1 MLIEIPALFSASEV
15 DATVATLLDQ
25 PWVDGKVT
33 AGQRSAMAKN
43 NRQLSEDAPVAIRM
57 GEQILSRLSDNA
69 LFMSAALPKKIYPP
83 LFNRYSGGEAFDWH
97 IDNAIRGLKGVR
109 ERVRTDISATLFLA
123 DPASYDG
130 GELVIRDT
138 FGEHAVK
145 LPAGHLLIYPG
156 SSLHKI
162 NPVTRGE
169 RSVKLP
175 AGHLVLY
182 PGSSVHRVN
191 PVTRGERLA
200 AFFWIES
207 LVREDSQ
214 RSLLL
219 DMDVAIQ
226 RLTTQQADDESLLQL
241 SGVYHNLLRRWSD
254 V

>member
-1 MLIEIPALFSASEV
+1 MLIDIADVFTADEV
-15 DATVATLLDQ
+15 DEMRTRLLAE

-33 AGQRSAMAKN
+33 AGQRSARDKF
-43 NRQLSEDAPVAIRM
+43 NRQLNEDSALGLLFGQR
-57 GEQILSRLSDNA
+57 ILARLSENA
-69 LFMSAALPKKIYPP
+69 LFMSAALPKRIYPP
-83 LFNRYSGGEAFDWH
+83 LFNRYSGGEAFGFH
-97 IDNAIRGLKGVR
+97 IDNAIRGIKGVR
-109 ERVRTDISATLFLA
+109 ERVRTDLSATLFLT
-123 DPASYDG
+123 DPQTYDG

-138 FGEHAVK
+138 F
-145 LPAGHLLIYPG
+145 
-156 SSLHKI
+156 
-162 NPVTRGE
+162 GE

-182 PGSSVHRVN
+182 PGTSVHKVN
-191 PVTRGERLA
+191 PVTCGERVA

-226 RLTTQQADDESLLQL
+226 RLSAQQADDESLLQL

>member
-1 MLIEIPALFSASEV
+1 MLIEIPGLLSAEEV
-15 DATVATLLDQ
+15 AVAVATLLDQ

-43 NRQLSEDAPVAIRM
+43 NRQLSEDAPVAIRL

-169 RSVKLP
+169 RIAS
-175 AGHLVLY
+175 
-182 PGSSVHRVN
+182 
-191 PVTRGERLA
+191 
-200 AFFWIES
+200 FFWIES

-214 RSLLL
+214 RQLLL

-226 RLTTQQADDESLLQL
+226 RLTAQHADDHALLQL
-241 SGVYHNLLRRWSD
+241 SGAYHNLLRRWSD

>member
-1 MLIEIPALFSASEV
+1 MLIEIPALLSAREV
-15 DATVATLLDQ
+15 ETTVATLLDQ

-43 NRQLSEDAPVAIRM
+43 NRQLSEESPVALRI
-57 GEQILSRLSDNA
+57 GEQILARLSDNA
-69 LFMSAALPKKIYPP
+69 LFMSAALPKRIYPP

-97 IDNAIRGLKGVR
+97 IDNAIRGIKGVR

-169 RSVKLP
+169 RIAS
-175 AGHLVLY
+175 
-182 PGSSVHRVN
+182 
-191 PVTRGERLA
+191 
-200 AFFWIES
+200 FFWIES

-214 RSLLL
+214 RQLLL

-226 RLTTQQADDESLLQL
+226 TLTAQDADHHSLLQL
-241 SGVYHNLLRRWSD
+241 SGAYHNLLRRWSD

>member
-1 MLIEIPALFSASEV
+1 MLIDIADVFTADEV
-15 DATVATLLDQ
+15 DEMRTRLLAE

-33 AGQRSAMAKN
+33 AGQRSARDKF
-43 NRQLSEDAPVAIRM
+43 NRQLNEDSALGLLFGQR
-57 GEQILSRLSDNA
+57 ILARLSENA
-69 LFMSAALPKKIYPP
+69 LFMSAALPKRIYPP
-83 LFNRYSGGEAFDWH
+83 LFNRYSGGEAFGFH
-97 IDNAIRGLKGVR
+97 IDNAIRGIKGVR
-109 ERVRTDISATLFLA
+109 ERVRTDLSATLFLT
-123 DPASYDG
+123 DPQTYDG

-138 FGEHAVK
+138 F
-145 LPAGHLLIYPG
+145 
-156 SSLHKI
+156 
-162 NPVTRGE
+162 GE

-182 PGSSVHRVN
+182 PGTSLHKVN
-191 PVTRGERLA
+191 PVTRGERVA

-226 RLTTQQADDESLLQL
+226 RLNAQHADDESLLQL

>member
-1 MLIEIPALFSASEV
+1 MLIEIPALLSASEV
-15 DATVATLLDQ
+15 ETTVATLLDQ

-43 NRQLSEDAPVAIRM
+43 NRQLSEDSPVALRI
-57 GEQILSRLSDNA
+57 GEQILARLSDNA
-69 LFMSAALPKKIYPP
+69 LFMSAALPKRIYPP

-97 IDNAIRGLKGVR
+97 IDNAIRGIKGVR

-123 DPASYDG
+123 EPASYDG

-169 RSVKLP
+169 RIAS
-175 AGHLVLY
+175 
-182 PGSSVHRVN
+182 
-191 PVTRGERLA
+191 
-200 AFFWIES
+200 FFWIES

-214 RSLLL
+214 RQLLL

-226 RLTTQQADDESLLQL
+226 TLTAQDADHHALLQL
-241 SGVYHNLLRRWSD
+241 SGAYHNLLRRWSD

>member
-1 MLIEIPALFSASEV
+1 MLIEIPGLLSAEEV
-15 DATVATLLDQ
+15 EVAVATLLDQ

-33 AGQRSAMAKN
+33 AGQRSARAKN
-43 NRQLSEDAPVAIRM
+43 NRQLSEDAPVAIRL

-109 ERVRTDISATLFLA
+109 ERVRTDISSTLFLA

-169 RSVKLP
+169 RIAS
-175 AGHLVLY
+175 
-182 PGSSVHRVN
+182 
-191 PVTRGERLA
+191 
-200 AFFWIES
+200 FFWIES

-214 RSLLL
+214 RQLLL

-226 RLTTQQADDESLLQL
+226 RLTAQHADDHALLQL
-241 SGVYHNLLRRWSD
+241 SGAYHNLLRRWSD

>member
-1 MLIEIPALFSASEV
+1 MLIDIAEVFTADEV
-15 DATVATLLDQ
+15 DEMRTRLLAE
-25 PWVDGKVT
+25 PWVDGRVT
-33 AGQRSAMAKN
+33 AGQRSARDKF
-43 NRQLSEDAPVAIRM
+43 NRQLNEDSALGVLFGQR
-57 GEQILSRLSDNA
+57 ILARLSDNA
-69 LFMSAALPKKIYPP
+69 LFMSAALPKRIYPP
-83 LFNRYSGGEAFDWH
+83 LFNRYSVGEAFGFH
-97 IDNAIRGLKGVR
+97 IDNAIRGIKGVR
-109 ERVRTDISATLFLA
+109 ERVRTDLSATLFLTN
-123 DPASYDG
+123 PQTYDG

-138 FGEHAVK
+138 F
-145 LPAGHLLIYPG
+145 
-156 SSLHKI
+156 
-162 NPVTRGE
+162 GE

-182 PGSSVHRVN
+182 PGTSVHKVN
-191 PVTRGERLA
+191 PVTRGERVA

-226 RLTTQQADDESLLQL
+226 RLNAQQADDESLLQL

>member
-1 MLIEIPALFSASEV
+1 
-15 DATVATLLDQ
+15 
-25 PWVDGKVT
+25 
-33 AGQRSAMAKN
+33 
-43 NRQLSEDAPVAIRM
+43 
-57 GEQILSRLSDNA
+57 
-69 LFMSAALPKKIYPP
+69 FMSAALPKKIYPP

-123 DPASYDG
+123 DPASYGG

-169 RSVKLP
+169 RIAS
-175 AGHLVLY
+175 
-182 PGSSVHRVN
+182 
-191 PVTRGERLA
+191 
-200 AFFWIES
+200 FFWIES

-214 RSLLL
+214 RQLLL

-226 RLTTQQADDESLLQL
+226 RLTAQHADDHALLQL
-241 SGVYHNLLRRWSD
+241 SGAYHNLLRRWSD

>member
-1 MLIEIPALFSASEV
+1 VLIEIPALLNAEEV
-15 DATVATLLDQ
+15 EVAVATLLDQ

-43 NRQLSEDAPVAIRM
+43 NRQLSEDSPVAHRI
-57 GEQILSRLSDNA
+57 GEQILARLSDNA
-69 LFMSAALPKKIYPP
+69 LFMSAALPKRIYPP
-83 LFNRYSGGEAFDWH
+83 LFNRYSGGEGFEWH
-97 IDNAIRGLKGVR
+97 IDNAIRGIKGVR

-169 RSVKLP
+169 RIAS
-175 AGHLVLY
+175 
-182 PGSSVHRVN
+182 
-191 PVTRGERLA
+191 
-200 AFFWIES
+200 FFWIES

-214 RSLLL
+214 RQLLL

-226 RLTTQQADDESLLQL
+226 TLTAQDADHHALLQL
-241 SGVYHNLLRRWSD
+241 SGAYHNLLRRWSD
-254 V
+254 G

>member
-1 MLIEIPALFSASEV
+1 MLIDIANVFTADEV
-15 DATVATLLDQ
+15 DEMRTRLLAE

-33 AGQRSAMAKN
+33 AGQRSARDKF
-43 NRQLSEDAPVAIRM
+43 NRQLNEESALGLLFGQR
-57 GEQILSRLSDNA
+57 ILARLSENA
-69 LFMSAALPKKIYPP
+69 LFMSAALPKRIYPP
-83 LFNRYSGGEAFDWH
+83 LFNRYSGGEAFGFH
-97 IDNAIRGLKGVR
+97 IDNAIRGIKGVR
-109 ERVRTDISATLFLA
+109 ERVRTDLSATLFLT
-123 DPASYDG
+123 DPETYDG

-138 FGEHAVK
+138 F
-145 LPAGHLLIYPG
+145 
-156 SSLHKI
+156 
-162 NPVTRGE
+162 GE

-182 PGSSVHRVN
+182 PGTSVHKVN
-191 PVTRGERLA
+191 PVTCGERVA

-226 RLTTQQADDESLLQL
+226 RLSAQQADDESLLQL

>member
-43 NRQLSEDAPVAIRM
+43 NRQLTEDSPMALRI
-57 GEQILSRLSDNA
+57 GEQILARLSDNA
-69 LFMSAALPKKIYPP
+69 LFMSAALPKRIYPP

-97 IDNAIRGLKGVR
+97 IDNAIRGIKGVR

-169 RSVKLP
+169 RIAS
-175 AGHLVLY
+175 
-182 PGSSVHRVN
+182 
-191 PVTRGERLA
+191 
-200 AFFWIES
+200 FFWIES

-214 RSLLL
+214 RQLLL

-226 RLTTQQADDESLLQL
+226 TLTAQDANHHALLQL
-241 SGVYHNLLRRWSD
+241 SGAYHNLLRRWSD

>member
-43 NRQLSEDAPVAIRM
+43 NRQLSEDSPAALRI
-57 GEQILSRLSDNA
+57 GEQILARLSDNA
-69 LFMSAALPKKIYPP
+69 LFMSAALPKRIYPP

-97 IDNAIRGLKGVR
+97 IDNAIRGIKGVR

-130 GELVIRDT
+130 GELLIRDT

-169 RSVKLP
+169 RIAS
-175 AGHLVLY
+175 
-182 PGSSVHRVN
+182 
-191 PVTRGERLA
+191 
-200 AFFWIES
+200 FFWIES

-214 RSLLL
+214 RQLLL

-226 RLTTQQADDESLLQL
+226 TLTAQDADHHALLQL
-241 SGVYHNLLRRWSD
+241 SGAYHNLLRRWSD

>member
-1 MLIEIPALFSASEV
+1 MLIEIADVFTADEV
-15 DATVATLLDQ
+15 DEMRTRLLAE

-33 AGQRSAMAKN
+33 AGQRSARDKF
-43 NRQLSEDAPVAIRM
+43 NRQLNEDSALGLLFGQR
-57 GEQILSRLSDNA
+57 ILARLSENA
-69 LFMSAALPKKIYPP
+69 LFVSAALPKRIYPP
-83 LFNRYSGGEAFDWH
+83 LFNRYSGGEAFGFH
-97 IDNAIRGLKGVR
+97 IDNAIRGIKGVR
-109 ERVRTDISATLFLA
+109 ERVRTDLSATLFLT
-123 DPASYDG
+123 DPQTYDG

-138 FGEHAVK
+138 F
-145 LPAGHLLIYPG
+145 
-156 SSLHKI
+156 
-162 NPVTRGE
+162 GE

-182 PGSSVHRVN
+182 PGTSVHKVN
-191 PVTRGERLA
+191 PVTRGERVA

-226 RLTTQQADDESLLQL
+226 RLNAQHADDESLLQL

>member
-1 MLIEIPALFSASEV
+1 MLIEIPGLLSAEEV
-15 DATVATLLDQ
+15 AVAVATLLDQ

-43 NRQLSEDAPVAIRM
+43 NRQLSEDAPVAIRL

-83 LFNRYSGGEAFDWH
+83 LFNRYSAGEAFDWH

-169 RSVKLP
+169 RIAS
-175 AGHLVLY
+175 
-182 PGSSVHRVN
+182 
-191 PVTRGERLA
+191 
-200 AFFWIES
+200 FFWVES

-214 RSLLL
+214 RQLLL

-226 RLTTQQADDESLLQL
+226 RLTAQHADDHALLQL
-241 SGVYHNLLRRWSD
+241 SGAYHNLLRRWSD

>member
-1 MLIEIPALFSASEV
+1 MLIDIADVFTADEV
-15 DATVATLLDQ
+15 DEMRTRLLAE

-33 AGQRSAMAKN
+33 AGQRSARDKF
-43 NRQLSEDAPVAIRM
+43 NRQLNEDSALGVLFGQR
-57 GEQILSRLSDNA
+57 ILARLSDNA
-69 LFMSAALPKKIYPP
+69 LFMSAALPKRIYPP
-83 LFNRYSGGEAFDWH
+83 LFNRYSGGEAFGFH
-97 IDNAIRGLKGVR
+97 IDNAIRGIKGVR
-109 ERVRTDISATLFLA
+109 ERVRTDLSATLFLT
-123 DPASYDG
+123 DPQTYDG

-138 FGEHAVK
+138 F
-145 LPAGHLLIYPG
+145 
-156 SSLHKI
+156 
-162 NPVTRGE
+162 GE

-182 PGSSVHRVN
+182 PGTSVHKVN
-191 PVTRGERLA
+191 PVTRGERVA

-226 RLTTQQADDESLLQL
+226 RLSAQQADDESLLQL

>member
-1 MLIEIPALFSASEV
+1 MLIEIPALLSASEV
-15 DATVATLLDQ
+15 ETTVDTLLDQ

-43 NRQLSEDAPVAIRM
+43 NRQLSEDSPVALRI
-57 GEQILSRLSDNA
+57 GEQILARLSDNA
-69 LFMSAALPKKIYPP
+69 LFMSAALPKRIYPP

-97 IDNAIRGLKGVR
+97 IDNAIRGIKGVR

-169 RSVKLP
+169 RIAS
-175 AGHLVLY
+175 
-182 PGSSVHRVN
+182 
-191 PVTRGERLA
+191 
-200 AFFWIES
+200 FFWIES

-214 RSLLL
+214 RQLLL

-226 RLTTQQADDESLLQL
+226 TLTVQDADHHALLQL
-241 SGVYHNLLRRWSD
+241 SGAYHNLLRRWSD

>member
-1 MLIEIPALFSASEV
+1 MLIEIPALLSASEV
-15 DATVATLLDQ
+15 ETTVATLLDQ

-43 NRQLSEDAPVAIRM
+43 NRQLSEESPVALRI
-57 GEQILSRLSDNA
+57 GEQILARLSDNA
-69 LFMSAALPKKIYPP
+69 LFISAALPKRIYPP

-97 IDNAIRGLKGVR
+97 IDNAIRGIKGVR

-169 RSVKLP
+169 RIAS
-175 AGHLVLY
+175 
-182 PGSSVHRVN
+182 
-191 PVTRGERLA
+191 
-200 AFFWIES
+200 FFWIES

-214 RSLLL
+214 RQLLL

-226 RLTTQQADDESLLQL
+226 TLTAQDADHHALLQL
-241 SGVYHNLLRRWSD
+241 SGAYHNLLRRWSD

>member
-1 MLIEIPALFSASEV
+1 VLIEIPGLLSAEEV
-15 DATVATLLDQ
+15 AVAVATLLDQ

-43 NRQLSEDAPVAIRM
+43 NRQLSEDAPVAIRL

-123 DPASYDG
+123 DPASYGG

-169 RSVKLP
+169 RIAS
-175 AGHLVLY
+175 
-182 PGSSVHRVN
+182 
-191 PVTRGERLA
+191 
-200 AFFWIES
+200 FFWIES

-214 RSLLL
+214 RQLLL

-226 RLTTQQADDESLLQL
+226 RLTAQHADDHALLQL
-241 SGVYHNLLRRWSD
+241 SGAYHNLLRRWSD

>member
-1 MLIEIPALFSASEV
+1 MLIDIANVFTADEV
-15 DATVATLLDQ
+15 DEMRTRLLAEL
-25 PWVDGKVT
+25 WVDGKVT
-33 AGQRSAMAKN
+33 AGQRSARDKF
-43 NRQLSEDAPVAIRM
+43 NRQLNEESALGVLFGQR
-57 GEQILSRLSDNA
+57 ILTRLSENA
-69 LFMSAALPKKIYPP
+69 LFMSAALPKRIYPP
-83 LFNRYSGGEAFDWH
+83 LFNRYSGGEAFGFH
-97 IDNAIRGLKGVR
+97 IDNAIRGIKGVR
-109 ERVRTDISATLFLA
+109 ERVRTDLSATLFLT
-123 DPASYDG
+123 DPQTYDG

-138 FGEHAVK
+138 F
-145 LPAGHLLIYPG
+145 
-156 SSLHKI
+156 
-162 NPVTRGE
+162 GE

-182 PGSSVHRVN
+182 PGTSVHKVN
-191 PVTRGERLA
+191 PVTRGERVA

-226 RLTTQQADDESLLQL
+226 RLNAQQADDESLLQL

>member
-1 MLIEIPALFSASEV
+1 MLIEIPGLLSAEEV
-15 DATVATLLDQ
+15 EVAVATLLDQ

-33 AGQRSAMAKN
+33 AGQRSARAKN
-43 NRQLSEDAPVAIRM
+43 NRQLSEDAPVAIRL

-169 RSVKLP
+169 RIAS
-175 AGHLVLY
+175 
-182 PGSSVHRVN
+182 
-191 PVTRGERLA
+191 
-200 AFFWIES
+200 FFWIES

-214 RSLLL
+214 HQLLL

-226 RLTTQQADDESLLQL
+226 RLTAQHADDHALLQL
-241 SGVYHNLLRRWSD
+241 SGAYHNLLRRWSD

>member
-1 MLIEIPALFSASEV
+1 MLIEIADVFTADEV
-15 DATVATLLDQ
+15 DEMRTRLLAE

-33 AGQRSAMAKN
+33 AGQRSARDKF
-43 NRQLSEDAPVAIRM
+43 NRQLNEDSALGLLFGQR
-57 GEQILSRLSDNA
+57 ILARLSENA
-69 LFMSAALPKKIYPP
+69 LFMSAALPKRIYPP
-83 LFNRYSGGEAFDWH
+83 LFNRYSGGEAFGFH
-97 IDNAIRGLKGVR
+97 IDNAIRGIKGVR
-109 ERVRTDISATLFLA
+109 ERVRTDLSATLFLT
-123 DPASYDG
+123 DPQTYDG

-138 FGEHAVK
+138 F
-145 LPAGHLLIYPG
+145 
-156 SSLHKI
+156 
-162 NPVTRGE
+162 GE

-182 PGSSVHRVN
+182 PGTSVHKVN
-191 PVTRGERLA
+191 PVTRGERVA

-226 RLTTQQADDESLLQL
+226 RLSAQQADDESLLQL

>member
-1 MLIEIPALFSASEV
+1 VLIEIPGLLSAEEV
-15 DATVATLLDQ
+15 EVAVATLLDQ

-33 AGQRSAMAKN
+33 AGQRSARAKN
-43 NRQLSEDAPVAIRM
+43 NRQLSEDAPVAIRL

-169 RSVKLP
+169 RIAS
-175 AGHLVLY
+175 
-182 PGSSVHRVN
+182 
-191 PVTRGERLA
+191 
-200 AFFWIES
+200 FFWVES

-214 RSLLL
+214 RQLLL

-226 RLTTQQADDESLLQL
+226 RLTAQHADDHALLQL
-241 SGVYHNLLRRWSD
+241 SGAYHNLLRRWSD

>member
-1 MLIEIPALFSASEV
+1 MLIEIPALLSASEV
-15 DATVATLLDQ
+15 ETTVATLLDQ

-43 NRQLSEDAPVAIRM
+43 NRQLSENSPMALRI
-57 GEQILSRLSDNA
+57 GEQILARLSDNA
-69 LFMSAALPKKIYPP
+69 LFMSAALPKRIYPP

-97 IDNAIRGLKGVR
+97 IDNAIRGIKGVR

-145 LPAGHLLIYPG
+145 LPAGHVLIYPG

-169 RSVKLP
+169 RIAS
-175 AGHLVLY
+175 
-182 PGSSVHRVN
+182 
-191 PVTRGERLA
+191 
-200 AFFWIES
+200 FFWIES

-214 RSLLL
+214 RQLLL

-226 RLTTQQADDESLLQL
+226 TLTAQDADHHALLQL
-241 SGVYHNLLRRWSD
+241 SGAYHNLLRRWSD

>member
-1 MLIEIPALFSASEV
+1 MLIEIPALLSAEEV
-15 DATVATLLDQ
+15 EVAVATLLDQ

-33 AGQRSAMAKN
+33 AGQRSARAKN
-43 NRQLSEDAPVAIRM
+43 NRQLSEDAPVAIRL

-123 DPASYDG
+123 DPASYGG

-169 RSVKLP
+169 RIAS
-175 AGHLVLY
+175 
-182 PGSSVHRVN
+182 
-191 PVTRGERLA
+191 
-200 AFFWIES
+200 FFWIES

-214 RSLLL
+214 RQLLL

-226 RLTTQQADDESLLQL
+226 RLTAQHADDHALLQL
-241 SGVYHNLLRRWSD
+241 SGAYHNLLRRWSD

>member
-1 MLIEIPALFSASEV
+1 VLIEIPALLSAEEV
-15 DATVATLLDQ
+15 EVAVATLLDQ

-33 AGQRSAMAKN
+33 AGQRSARAKN
-43 NRQLSEDAPVAIRM
+43 NRQLSEDAPVAIRL

-123 DPASYDG
+123 DPASYGG

-169 RSVKLP
+169 RIAS
-175 AGHLVLY
+175 
-182 PGSSVHRVN
+182 
-191 PVTRGERLA
+191 
-200 AFFWIES
+200 FFWIES

-214 RSLLL
+214 RQLLL

-226 RLTTQQADDESLLQL
+226 RLTAQHADDHALLQL
-241 SGVYHNLLRRWSD
+241 SGAYHNLLRRWSD

>member
-1 MLIEIPALFSASEV
+1 
-15 DATVATLLDQ
+15 
-25 PWVDGKVT
+25 
-33 AGQRSAMAKN
+33 
-43 NRQLSEDAPVAIRM
+43 
-57 GEQILSRLSDNA
+57 
-69 LFMSAALPKKIYPP
+69 MSAALPKKIYPP
-83 LFNRYSGGEAFDWH
+83 LFNRYSDGESFGLH

-109 ERVRTDISATLFLA
+109 ERVRTDLSATLFLA

-145 LPAGHLLIYPG
+145 LPAGHLVLYPG

-169 RSVKLP
+169 RI
-175 AGHLVLY
+175 
-182 PGSSVHRVN
+182 
-191 PVTRGERLA
+191 A

-226 RLTTQQADDESLLQL
+226 RLSAQHADELSLLQL
-241 SGVYHNLLRRWSD
+241 SGAYHNLLRRWSD

>member
-1 MLIEIPALFSASEV
+1 MLIEIPALLSASEV
-15 DATVATLLDQ
+15 ETIVATLLDQ

-43 NRQLSEDAPVAIRM
+43 NRQLSEDSPVALRI
-57 GEQILSRLSDNA
+57 GEQILARLSDNA
-69 LFMSAALPKKIYPP
+69 LFMSAALPKRIYPP

-97 IDNAIRGLKGVR
+97 IDNAIRGIKGVR

-169 RSVKLP
+169 RIAS
-175 AGHLVLY
+175 
-182 PGSSVHRVN
+182 
-191 PVTRGERLA
+191 
-200 AFFWIES
+200 FFWIES

-214 RSLLL
+214 RQLLL

-226 RLTTQQADDESLLQL
+226 TLTVQDADHHALLQL
-241 SGVYHNLLRRWSD
+241 SGAYHNLLRRWSD

>member
-1 MLIEIPALFSASEV
+1 MLIEIADVFTADEV
-15 DATVATLLDQ
+15 DEMRTRLLAE

-33 AGQRSAMAKN
+33 AGQRSARDKF
-43 NRQLSEDAPVAIRM
+43 NRQLNEDSALGLLFGQR
-57 GEQILSRLSDNA
+57 ILARLSENA
-69 LFMSAALPKKIYPP
+69 LFMSAALPKRIYPP
-83 LFNRYSGGEAFDWH
+83 LFNRYSGGEAFGFH
-97 IDNAIRGLKGVR
+97 IDNAIRGIKGVR
-109 ERVRTDISATLFLA
+109 ERVRTDLSATLFLT
-123 DPASYDG
+123 DPQTYNG

-138 FGEHAVK
+138 F
-145 LPAGHLLIYPG
+145 
-156 SSLHKI
+156 
-162 NPVTRGE
+162 GE

-182 PGSSVHRVN
+182 PGTSVHKVN
-191 PVTRGERLA
+191 PVTRGERVA

-226 RLTTQQADDESLLQL
+226 RLNAQHADDESLLQL

>member
-43 NRQLSEDAPVAIRM
+43 NRQLTEDSPMALRI
-57 GEQILSRLSDNA
+57 GEQILARLSDNA
-69 LFMSAALPKKIYPP
+69 LFMSAALPKRIYPP

-97 IDNAIRGLKGVR
+97 IDNAIRGIKGVR

-123 DPASYDG
+123 DPASYNG

-169 RSVKLP
+169 RIAS
-175 AGHLVLY
+175 
-182 PGSSVHRVN
+182 
-191 PVTRGERLA
+191 
-200 AFFWIES
+200 FFWIES

-214 RSLLL
+214 RQLLL

-226 RLTTQQADDESLLQL
+226 TLTAQDADHHALLQL